1 MSQDLRSP
9 ASPLYSAPART
20 AKTPMAAGVWMAFL
34 SVVMSGTLIG
44 GMLGLFEMHA
54 EDAVI
59 ARASVKHAPADR
71 ELAVRA
77 ARPAVR
83 G

>member
-1 MSQDLRSP
+1 MSQDLRSH
-9 ASPLYSAPART
+9 ASTFYCAPART
-20 AKTPMAAGVWMAFL
+20 TRTPMAARIWMAFV

-59 ARASVKHAPADR
+59 ARASVKHAPADL

-77 ARPAVR
+77 ARPAAR